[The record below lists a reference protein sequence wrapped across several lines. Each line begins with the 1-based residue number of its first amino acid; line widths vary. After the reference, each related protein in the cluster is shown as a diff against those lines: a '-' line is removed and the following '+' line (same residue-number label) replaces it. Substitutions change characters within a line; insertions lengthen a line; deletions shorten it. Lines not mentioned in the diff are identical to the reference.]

1 MKTKSN
7 LTISSPGAS
16 AGLNVM
22 PAPLTPGLLTQL
34 TIRKI
39 KVSSKFFS
47 QLALVVL
54 CLASVM
60 NSACADQ
67 RILKANKNTAPVS
80 TENTKTSFESDLETM
95 KTANFEFIFVIR
107 RKDGGAFDSE
117 DRKFLISNKP
127 AQINRFILTDEEKA
141 FIAGSK
147 YQFPEENLKNI
158 KTRFNV
164 EDFSA
169 VKAQEPGNSN
179 QESEKEK
186 SNAAK

>member
-1 MKTKSN
+1 MKKMMKTKSN
-7 LTISSPGAS
+7 LTI
-16 AGLNVM
+16 
-22 PAPLTPGLLTQL
+22 
-34 TIRKI
+34 RKL
-39 KVSSKFFS
+39 KVLSKFFS

-67 RILKANKNTAPVS
+67 RILKANKNIAPVS
-80 TENTKTSFESDLETM
+80 TENTKTSFEIDLETM

-147 YQFPEENLKNI
+147 YRFPEENLKNI